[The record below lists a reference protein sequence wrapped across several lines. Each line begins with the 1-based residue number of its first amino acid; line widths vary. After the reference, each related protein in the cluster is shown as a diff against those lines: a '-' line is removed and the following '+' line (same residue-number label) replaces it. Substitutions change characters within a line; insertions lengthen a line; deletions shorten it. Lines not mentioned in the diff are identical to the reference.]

1 MANDTESVIER
12 LRSLASS
19 PKVRGQAAR
28 TLILEAALRLE
39 ALDVMLDND
48 KRALMLADLNGL
60 IDGVQCKE
68 PSNG

>member
-39 ALDVMLDND
+39 ALDLMLDKD
-48 KRALMLADLNGL
+48 KYARMLAGLNSMF
-60 IDGVQCKE
+60 DGALCKE
-68 PSNG
+68 PSNV